1 MPLSVKVSGA
11 WKAVSQVSV
20 KVGGAW
26 KTAIPY
32 VKVGGAWK
40 IAGVSKITVS
50 SDWGLGSGASPVV
63 SANRTLTVPAG
74 NPGVVRF
81 NIVSNDATL
90 EYSYNGG
97 GYTTVTDE
105 GTLSV
110 VDTSTLRFRLT
121 GSTAD
126 GCDVEVYDNTTGDL
140 IGSWV
145 GSVL

>member
-11 WKAVSQVSV
+11 WKTVSQVSV

-32 VKVGGAWK
+32 VKVGGVWK
-40 IAGVSKITVS
+40 IAGAQPITVD
-50 SDWGLGSGASPVV
+50 SDWGLSSGGSPRASASRV
-63 SANRTLTVPAG
+63 LTVPAG
-74 NPGVVRF
+74 NPGSVRF

-90 EYSYNGG
+90 EYNYNGG

-121 GSTAD
+121 GGS
-126 GCDVEVYDNTTGDL
+126 GDVAVLEVYDNTTGDL
-140 IGSWV
+140 V
-145 GSVL
+145 GTWTGLIS